1 MFHMHAIQCSVTR
14 AAIMSEDRL
23 MPEYDRPAACCRR
36 VIIRPGAH
44 GRGGEVGWGGVGCMR
59 DVRSQQSQ
67 RFKLFPMNYQMHD
80 VRTLL

>member
-1 MFHMHAIQCSVTR
+1 
-14 AAIMSEDRL
+14 MSEDRL

-67 RFKLFPMNYQMHD
+67 RFKLFPMIPNARCAHVAMNACPNLS
-80 VRTLL
+80 VECAGA